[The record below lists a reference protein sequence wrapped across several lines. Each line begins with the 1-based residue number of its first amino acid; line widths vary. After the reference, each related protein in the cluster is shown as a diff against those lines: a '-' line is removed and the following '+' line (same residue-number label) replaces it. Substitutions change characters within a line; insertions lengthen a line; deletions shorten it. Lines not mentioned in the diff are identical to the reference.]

1 MPVSWNNQA
10 VDAISL
16 PPGCLQVS
24 TWFRITQKKKM
35 VLEKSQERREWGV
48 GGGGCVPTDSA
59 QTSRVEG
66 KERKDVCVSL
76 CDHAPALNLR
86 PPERLFVDQRRST
99 IF

>member
-1 MPVSWNNQA
+1 MLTSIYLVQDNSKKENGFRE
-10 VDAISL
+10 V
-16 PPGCLQVS
+16 PG
-24 TWFRITQKKKM
+24 KA
-35 VLEKSQERREWGV
+35 GV
-48 GGGGCVPTDSA
+48 GGGGGGCVPTDSA